1 MIGYI
6 SYDLQETR
14 LDDDVSFKKQKQ
26 IYLFLFLFF
35 CVRRC
40 IIPIDTFHFVSNLS
54 RHGSGQTREVL
65 QLYWRNARLCSRT
78 RDADCDSDAN
88 NYFTAYVRLI
98 VHLRATAHCLI
109 ARQSTGNVLEAF
121 D

>member
-1 MIGYI
+1 MSSREPDWMVTFY
-6 SYDLQETR
+6 L
-14 LDDDVSFKKQKQ
+14 KKQKQ
-26 IYLFLFLFF
+26 KTFLFLF
-35 CVRRC
+35 CIRGC

-54 RHGSGQTREVL
+54 RHGSGQTREGL

-98 VHLRATAHCLI
+98 VHLQATAHCLI